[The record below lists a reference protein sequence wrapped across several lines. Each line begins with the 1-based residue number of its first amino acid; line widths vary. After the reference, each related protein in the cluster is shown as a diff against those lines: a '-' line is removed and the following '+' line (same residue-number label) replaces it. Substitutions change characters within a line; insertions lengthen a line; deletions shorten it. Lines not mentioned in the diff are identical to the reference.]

1 MANELKFTGVVGF
14 ISTIETGEDKNGKPF
29 AKGYFI
35 VGEPDVRIPNEIK
48 IEWYNRNSAQAL
60 QLGDEVEVF
69 YNMKIREY
77 QDKHYQSINLWKLN
91 NLTRPESNQQDD
103 SAPAE
108 NKYSQVAKNPTSQS
122 QNAATEEEN
131 TGLPF

>member
-1 MANELKFTGVVGF
+1 MANELRFTGVVGF
-14 ISTIETGEDKNGKPF
+14 ISTIETGDDKNGKPF

-91 NLTRPESNQQDD
+91 NLSRPDETPQEGN
-103 SAPAE
+103 APAE
-108 NKYSQVAKNPTSQS
+108 NKYSQAANRTVQAQS
-122 QNAATEEEN
+122 AANEEED